1 MKKGYH
7 IAHDASQVDSEEYT
21 GLHGRDKF
29 NAAVAHVF
37 ELIQASYAL
46 FKQGS
51 YAPSVFMSI
60 TVFEEMAK
68 IKAGHMRSWFQ
79 KMERVKRGKDP
90 LFNHA
95 KKHKISIDPLYLIGD
110 RIANSIGHERAQ
122 EIFNGYENGE
132 YSSFREQSL
141 YFSRG
146 AKGLHIPSK
155 HFGKRLSAEH
165 LLIAIEIC
173 ADEFWGMTSE
183 ASILFDRTDAIYEDV
198 ENELNSS

>member
-1 MKKGYH
+1 MNKGYH
-7 IAHDASQVDSEEYT
+7 IAHEASQIDSEYYT
-21 GLHGRDKF
+21 GLHGREEF

-46 FKQGS
+46 FKQGFH
-51 YAPSVFMSI
+51 APSVFLSI

-79 KMERVKRGKDP
+79 SKERVKRGKDP

-95 KKHKISIDPLYLIGD
+95 KKHKISVDPLYLIGD

-122 EIFNGYENGE
+122 EFFNGYESGD
-132 YSSFREQSL
+132 YSAFREQSL

-146 AKGLHIPSK
+146 ANGLHISSRY
-155 HFGKRLSAEH
+155 FDKRLSAEH
-165 LLIAIEIC
+165 LLISIEIC
-173 ADEFWGMTSE
+173 ADEFWGMTGE
-183 ASILFDRTDAIYEDV
+183 ASILFDRTNALYEDV
-198 ENELNSS
+198 ESELHKS